1 MKEEFKKKG
10 SKEYSLMVK
19 PVSSTHVIVVRFCL
33 LLCLC
38 SLIGKAFAW
47 SAIDASSILDVG
59 NFVFFILWKMFPRNN
74 FYNRLCRTYINILYI
89 YIYYIYINLDTAFG
103 RFIYKYFNM
112 KSIYRFWVSRLM
124 VKTIA
129 F

>member
-1 MKEEFKKKG
+1 MRQSHIWNKYRNLFKEEFYKKG

-59 NFVFFILWKMFPRNN
+59 IFF
-74 FYNRLCRTYINILYI
+74 YINILSLG
-89 YIYYIYINLDTAFG
+89 YY
-103 RFIYKYFNM
+103 
-112 KSIYRFWVSRLM
+112 
-124 VKTIA
+124 TICQ
-129 F
+129 FYVIIELVV